1 MFINIYWVSVK
12 WNGARFFST
21 VPRDR
26 TVGKEHKLEHGKFH
40 TNMKKKFTVMVT
52 EHRNRLPREVVE
64 SPSLEI
70 FKTHL
75 HAFLCSLL

>member
-40 TNMKKKFTVMVT
+40 TNMKKNFFALRAKS
-52 EHRNRLPREVVE
+52 RLPREVVE
-64 SPSLEI
+64 FPSLVI
-70 FKTHL
+70 FKTYWDL
-75 HAFLCSLL
+75 Y